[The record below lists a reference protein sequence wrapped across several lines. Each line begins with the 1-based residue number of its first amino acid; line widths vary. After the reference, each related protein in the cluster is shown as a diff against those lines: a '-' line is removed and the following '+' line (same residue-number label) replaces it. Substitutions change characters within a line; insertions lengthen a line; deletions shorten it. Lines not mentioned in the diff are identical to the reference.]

1 MRHVKSLNEYIQMAA
16 KDGTTRSGIIL
27 GIRLAMLGLME
38 LGTEEPDRV
47 DRSAVVVFVETD
59 RCLPDAIELVT
70 GCRLG
75 NRKLKLRDM
84 GKMAATFLDL
94 SSGRAVRV
102 ASREGFAE
110 HGEKLFPELDR
121 EAALARSYK
130 DASDEELFSR
140 AKVSVQLRSED
151 IPGYHAARTTCT
163 DCGEGISFGREVRQG
178 SRTLCLACAGHSYY
192 ILA

>member
-1 MRHVKSLNEYIQMAA
+1 MAA

-38 LGTEEPDRV
+38 LGAEEPDRV
-47 DRSAVVVFVETD
+47 DHSVVVVFVETD

-94 SSGRAVRV
+94 SSGRAIRIAARDVYDEQ
-102 ASREGFAE
+102 AQ
-110 HGEKLFPELDR
+110 KLFPELDR
-121 EAALARSYK
+121 EAALAQIYRVGT
-130 DASDEELFSR
+130 DEELFSR
-140 AKVSVQLRSED
+140 VWVRVPIGPED
-151 IPGYHAARTTCT
+151 VPGYHAARTTCT

-192 ILA
+192 TPA